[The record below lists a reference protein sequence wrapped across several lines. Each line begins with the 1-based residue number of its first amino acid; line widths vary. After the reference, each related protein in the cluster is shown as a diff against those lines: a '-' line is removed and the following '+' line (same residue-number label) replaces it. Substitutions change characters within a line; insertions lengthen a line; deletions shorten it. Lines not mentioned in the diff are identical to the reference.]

1 MPTNEDPSVDNT
13 VPSSAP
19 RRTTVAGLTGFLA
32 VFAALCTIFVLF
44 GTVWD
49 WREEAAQARW
59 PVVPALILG
68 GEVDPHRVSRGGTG
82 WQLRYRVRYEA
93 DGQDRVATLTSRSEV
108 SDDEPAALRAWAAK
122 HRRGG
127 RIDVRYDPAQPGHAL
142 FASADV
148 PNAGPRTT
156 TDLQLLLIAATAW
169 VGLAALARHLRAKE
183 PDAVLA
189 SDGGSLTP
197 LGRVAV
203 GVGVAALGLLT
214 IGLGL
219 RAALR
224 ATHPLTSEDFVGA
237 FAAMVFV
244 FGGALLALPPER
256 GRLQELLGVLLMTTF
271 ALTLDWIAF
280 GPGPRHF
287 GGGVSYGIVG
297 VGANLGETLGRT
309 VFGIGAV
316 ILDIIAVLMWLRLIG
331 PRAQSPANS

>member
-1 MPTNEDPSVDNT
+1 MPTNLADT
-13 VPSSAP
+13 GGAP
-19 RRTTVAGLTGFLA
+19 RRTTVAGLTGFVG

-59 PVVPALILG
+59 PVVSALIVS
-68 GEVDPHRVSRGGTG
+68 GEVDPHRVSHGGTA

-93 DGQDRVATLTSRSEV
+93 DGQERTATLTSRSEI
-108 SDDEPAALRAWAAK
+108 SDDKPAALSAWAAK

-127 RIDVRYDPAQPGHAL
+127 HIDVRYDPAQPGDAL

-156 TDLQLLLIAATAW
+156 TDLQLLLIAGTAW
-169 VGLAALARHLRAKE
+169 VGFAALARHLRAKE
-183 PDAVLA
+183 PDAVI
-189 SDGGSLTP
+189 SDDSGKLSP
-197 LGRVAV
+197 HGRVAV
-203 GVGVAALGLLT
+203 GLAVAALGLLM

-224 ATHPLTSEDFVGA
+224 ATHPLGSEDFIGA
-237 FAAMVFV
+237 FAAMIFV
-244 FGGALLALPPER
+244 FGGALLALPPEH
-256 GRLQELLGVLLMTTF
+256 GRLQKLLGLLLVTTF

-287 GGGVSYGIVG
+287 AGGISYGVVA
-297 VGANLGETLGRT
+297 VGANPGETLGRA
-309 VFGIGAV
+309 VFGICAV
-316 ILDIIAVLMWLRLIG
+316 FLDIIAALMWLRLI
-331 PRAQSPANS
+331 RSANS